1 MLRYLEKRNPYD
13 DIKSIALDNFDFEM
27 EYANLRVKCPS
38 ITVERSEYIY
48 KFLTNDHSDNCY
60 RSFIHNLNG
69 EEYFFVLDA
78 QYLLHR
84 RCLERLHK
92 IFRTK
97 G

>member
-1 MLRYLEKRNPYD
+1 MIN
-13 DIKSIALDNFDFEM
+13 NFDFEM
-27 EYANLRVKCPS
+27 EYANLRNKYPS
-38 ITVERSEYIY
+38 VSVERSEYFY
-48 KFLTNDHSDNCY
+48 KFLTNDHSDEAY
-60 RSFIHNLNG
+60 RLFIRKLNS

-97 G
+97 E